1 MTDVGMGF
9 TEPTFDYAVCLDM
22 IGTVEEGM
30 PDGEV
35 LQIAWAVL
43 DIRTGEITAQ
53 DKVSLEPTNHT
64 RNIRGCLSLS

>member
-1 MTDVGMGF
+1 MSATDLGMGF

-30 PDGEV
+30 PNGEV

-53 DKVSLEPTNHT
+53 DKVSL
-64 RNIRGCLSLS
+64 